1 MPEYRAPG
9 VYVEEIPSF
18 RPIAGV
24 GTSTVGFLGITERGP
39 MGPLLITRVQE
50 YGRWFGGYL
59 REGSQDRYLAYAID
73 GFFLNGGKRCY
84 VARVASKAATVAAC
98 TFGGTIRVEAIGPGA
113 WGNRISVEVGTTSSG
128 ASGSASVSGARPFKL
143 IVRYWAS
150 GVLGNG
156 QPTVQEDYTISS
168 SAQGAVGSSEGLI
181 MGASC
186 LVTVNWVGAAGRPAD
201 SAPILLQGGSDGPG
215 PAEQDFKDALDRL
228 EGIDEI
234 SLLCAPD
241 ENQFPRVTAYLL
253 DQCEKLRDRFAI
265 LQAPLAIADIGQH
278 QPPRDSTFGAYYL
291 PWLRIQHPETKK
303 EQVIP
308 PGGHLAGIYART
320 DSERGVHKA
329 PANEV
334 IYGLLVNSHDQ
345 GRGLVV
351 QVARPVQEGLNSR
364 GVNVL
369 RCFPGRGYRV
379 WGARTMSTDQE
390 WRYINVRRLAIFLE
404 QSIARGL
411 HWVAVE
417 SNHEPLWA
425 QVRRSID
432 DFLTGVWRRGMLQ
445 GAKPAAAFFVKYD
458 ATTMTQ
464 DDIEKGRLV
473 ALIGIAP
480 LKPAEF
486 LIFKIVLQTGS

>member
-1 MPEYRAPG
+1 
-9 VYVEEIPSF
+9 
-18 RPIAGV
+18 
-24 GTSTVGFLGITERGP
+24 
-39 MGPLLITRVQE
+39 
-50 YGRWFGGYL
+50 
-59 REGSQDRYLAYAID
+59 
-73 GFFLNGGKRCY
+73 
-84 VARVASKAATVAAC
+84 
-98 TFGGTIRVEAIGPGA
+98 
-113 WGNRISVEVGTTSSG
+113 
-128 ASGSASVSGARPFKL
+128 
-143 IVRYWAS
+143 
-150 GVLGNG
+150 
-156 QPTVQEDYTISS
+156 
-168 SAQGAVGSSEGLI
+168 

-201 SAPILLQGGSDGPG
+201 SVPILLQGGSDGPG
-215 PAEQDFKDALDRL
+215 PAEQDCKDALDRL
-228 EGIDEI
+228 EGIGEI

-241 ENQFPRVTAYLL
+241 ENQFPRVTGYLL

-278 QPPRDSTFGAYYL
+278 QRPRDSTFGAYYL

-303 EQVIP
+303 EQMIP

-334 IYGLLVNSHDQ
+334 IRGLLVDSYDQ
-345 GRGLVV
+345 GRGLAV
-351 QVARPVQEGLNSR
+351 QVSTALQNVLNPR

-379 WGARTMSTDQE
+379 WGARTMSADPE

-432 DFLTGVWRRGMLQ
+432 EFLTGVWRKGMLQ
-445 GAKPAAAFFVKYD
+445 GTKPEAAFFVKCD
-458 ATTMTQ
+458 VTTMTQ

-473 ALIGIAP
+473 ALVGIAP

-486 LIFKIVLQTGS
+486 LIFKIGLQTGA